1 MNGDQIYAEMEKEIN
16 NMNLEQL
23 LYVRMAPQTFINK
36 KFESKIKDSQQLIHD
51 IEVNNQNIK
60 RNEEEINK
68 QNALILQQCNQL
80 KMEIEQSKNR
90 INELI
95 VQKNKL
101 NRQPKKED
109 FIKELDMEIKKNLK
123 TPDNYFKEFLSK
135 SISENEFCE
144 NLKNLGTGKN
154 YYYYKILSDKLKEM

>member
-1 MNGDQIYAEMEKEIN
+1 MYTSKFCPTVI
-16 NMNLEQL
+16 
-23 LYVRMAPQTFINK
+23 PS

-51 IEVNNQNIK
+51 IEANNQNIK

-109 FIKELDMEIKKNLK
+109 FIKELDMEIKKNFK